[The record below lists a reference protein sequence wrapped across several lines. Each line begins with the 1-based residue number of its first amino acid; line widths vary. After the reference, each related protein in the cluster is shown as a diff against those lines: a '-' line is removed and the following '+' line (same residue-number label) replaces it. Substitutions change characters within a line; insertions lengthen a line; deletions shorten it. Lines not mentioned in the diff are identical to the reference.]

1 MSQVGSPAA
10 SQVPTEDEE
19 LEEPVKARDCLV
31 QRGVELRLEYKL
43 GVLELGAGESEFC
56 SVIAIIEI
64 QGKLLVGVPEAV
76 WHRSLSKRK
85 LPVKALSKATLC
97 AVVGCKIN
105 QREKDEDIVVR
116 TKVWIGLLDPT
127 LEDHLDFREDLD
139 EPTYH
144 FGMAGSDLAVPYAPA
159 LIEVAN
165 ELFEF
170 MTAESEEKAEETAVD
185 ARLRKMEEML
195 VALQTNIAEMAGGG
209 PGKAVHL
216 PPKSAKVVQPR
227 PNTAPAPMPNGPV
240 PQPRYQGLDA
250 GTVQAAIA
258 AGVLANHLEEM
269 AKILKNR
276 PGRLQDVPRKPK
288 GSAARGPLDY
298 SQDEGEEEAELIPD
312 GGGLPEASAPKDV
325 QEAILKLTN
334 IAAKL
339 AGGEGKKDRIEDL
352 LDGGGSGSA
361 LSSDSLSAPSSRKNA
376 AALRAL
382 QKCSRDDPK
391 FLYQAVEANLQA
403 DFLGRA
409 SYAGERNDEDGWP
422 AKLKAGSRTNTRIM

>member
-1 MSQVGSPAA
+1 MAQKP
-10 SQVPTEDEE
+10 QQEE
-19 LEEPVKARDCLV
+19 VACEGTQQSYAVC
-31 QRGVELRLEYKL
+31 RGWLQDRSEGEGRGYRGPNQSLDRATGLRR
-43 GVLELGAGESEFC
+43 G
-56 SVIAIIEI
+56 
-64 QGKLLVGVPEAV
+64 
-76 WHRSLSKRK
+76 
-85 LPVKALSKATLC
+85 
-97 AVVGCKIN
+97 
-105 QREKDEDIVVR
+105 
-116 TKVWIGLLDPT
+116 
-127 LEDHLDFREDLD
+127 D

-165 ELFEF
+165 EHFEF

-185 ARLRKMEEML
+185 VRLRKMEEML

-209 PGKAVHL
+209 PG
-216 PPKSAKVVQPR
+216 PPKPAKVVQPR
-227 PNTAPAPMPNGPV
+227 SKAAPMPNGPV

-258 AGVLANHLEEM
+258 AGVPANHLEEM

-288 GSAARGPLDY
+288 GSAARGPLDE
-298 SQDEGEEEAELIPD
+298 SEDEGEEEPELIPD

-361 LSSDSLSAPSSRKNA
+361 LSSDSLSAPTSRKNA

-382 QKCSRDDPK
+382 QKCLRDDPK

-409 SYAGERNDEDGWP
+409 FHAGEPLVAGTTVRGWLASRSRIQNYQNHVRWSWILGGVWDALIQGRAEEARARCALAISAADQASIDGGNWMMSTVALLEP
-422 AKLKAGSRTNTRIM
+422 LPPY